1 MVASDAGFEICSDNE
16 HLDDGHHKT
25 SCFNQKFD
33 ENFRTSTMMTTTT
46 TTTTATAEQ
55 KIRFENGNAETS
67 TTTILRQTNDT
78 IIVPMND
85 KSNSVIEIP
94 NSYSVSYHPELSP
107 VSLSSSSSNSLFETS
122 LLSSPSSSSS
132 FLDPYYPVNNYN
144 QKNHHYDQKSYRR
157 YKSLHKR
164 TIRRRKIIHNDDDD
178 DDEIECVNR
187 TTTNTNGKQQQQ
199 QFETKIIDSIQ
210 TRDKY
215 YSSDPRSMIE
225 PSIVIRFLCYFSYMI
240 LVIFGYF
247 RMFMEWLN
255 LGDYNTI
262 IERNRK
268 DYRPLYNS
276 WQAFFTRYIY
286 RRVADIFAIP
296 ITGNP
301 GGIVTVLERESN
313 DRNFTFQLTG
323 KQFDC
328 INLASYDYLGFSRQ
342 SSSDPSIEQAIRKY
356 GVGIN
361 AIHEIGMLDLH
372 RKLEQKFA
380 EFLQVE
386 SCIVFG
392 MGFATNSTNI
402 PSLADNDCLILA
414 DCRSHASAKSGIY
427 LSGATFD
434 YFKHND
440 CNDLEQKIC
449 NAILYGHHG
458 KPWKKIIIIVEGV
471 YSMEG
476 TIVDLPRLIEL
487 KQKYKC
493 YLYVDEAHS
502 IGAVGPNGR
511 GIVDYFGCD
520 PKDVDLL
527 MGTMTK
533 SFAAAGGYLA
543 GGKQLIDHIRQHSL
557 SNYAGSISAPIAQQ
571 IINTLSILLC
581 DRNNIIDTE
590 GQRRIQQLLSNTHY
604 MRDRLRN
611 LGFVIAGHYDSP
623 VIPIMIYIPAKIG
636 SVVRMA
642 VKNGLALVCAGY
654 PATSLT
660 TNRIRLCMTA
670 QHSRETLDQA
680 IRILSMIGDVH
691 HIKYQRYGVL

>member
-78 IIVPMND
+78 IIVPMNN

-122 LLSSPSSSSS
+122 LLSSPSSS

-164 TIRRRKIIHNDDDD
+164 TRRRRKIIHNDDN

-268 DYRPLYNS
+268 
-276 WQAFFTRYIY
+276 
-286 RRVADIFAIP
+286 V
-296 ITGNP
+296 
-301 GGIVTVLERESN
+301 
-313 DRNFTFQLTG
+313 
-323 KQFDC
+323 
-328 INLASYDYLGFSRQ
+328 
-342 SSSDPSIEQAIRKY
+342 
-356 GVGIN
+356 
-361 AIHEIGMLDLH
+361 
-372 RKLEQKFA
+372 
-380 EFLQVE
+380 
-386 SCIVFG
+386 
-392 MGFATNSTNI
+392 
-402 PSLADNDCLILA
+402 CL
-414 DCRSHASAKSGIY
+414 
-427 LSGATFD
+427 
-434 YFKHND
+434 
-440 CNDLEQKIC
+440 
-449 NAILYGHHG
+449 
-458 KPWKKIIIIVEGV
+458 V
-471 YSMEG
+471 YS
-476 TIVDLPRLIEL
+476 
-487 KQKYKC
+487 
-493 YLYVDEAHS
+493 LYCDE
-502 IGAVGPNGR
+502 
-511 GIVDYFGCD
+511 
-520 PKDVDLL
+520 
-527 MGTMTK
+527 
-533 SFAAAGGYLA
+533 
-543 GGKQLIDHIRQHSL
+543 
-557 SNYAGSISAPIAQQ
+557 
-571 IINTLSILLC
+571 II
-581 DRNNIIDTE
+581 
-590 GQRRIQQLLSNTHY
+590 
-604 MRDRLRN
+604 
-611 LGFVIAGHYDSP
+611 
-623 VIPIMIYIPAKIG
+623 
-636 SVVRMA
+636 
-642 VKNGLALVCAGY
+642 
-654 PATSLT
+654 
-660 TNRIRLCMTA
+660 
-670 QHSRETLDQA
+670 
-680 IRILSMIGDVH
+680 
-691 HIKYQRYGVL
+691 